1 MGKPREL
8 WSPAFELVM
17 PDRFSGPFLFSSP
30 HSGRSYPRPF
40 LDISKLDP
48 LTLRKSEDFHVDI
61 LFEGVREMGAALL
74 RAMFPRAYLDV
85 NREPYELDPKMF
97 AQALPPF
104 ANTGSLR
111 VAGGLGTVARIV
123 ADSHEIY
130 DEPLDVSDAIQRVEQ
145 LYMPYHRAMDQ
156 CLKAMHRAFGVAILI
171 DCHSMPSMA
180 LQDEDLMRPD
190 FIVGDRYGTSCDG
203 ALSDIAQSLLEDMGY
218 NVQRNKPYAGG
229 FITERYG
236 NPANGIHALQIEVNR
251 GLYMDEEKMVQ
262 AQGFKQIKEDLE
274 KFAGDFM
281 AHAIQIISPRRIAAE

>member
-8 WSPAFELVM
+8 WRPAFELMM
-17 PDRFSGPFLFSSP
+17 PEKFTGPFLFSSP

-40 LDISKLDP
+40 LELSKLDA

-61 LFEGVREMGAALL
+61 LFEGVKNMGAALL

-130 DEPLDVSDAIQRVEQ
+130 HEPLNVSDAIGRIEQ
-145 LYMPYHRAMDQ
+145 LYMPYHRALDH
-156 CLKAMHRAFGVAILI
+156 CLKAMHRALGAAILV

-180 LQDEDLMRPD
+180 LQDEVLMRPD
-190 FIVGDRYGTSCDG
+190 FIVGDRYGTSCDS
-203 ALSDIAQSLLEDMGY
+203 ALSDIAQSLLEGMGY

-236 NPANGIHALQIEVNR
+236 NPANGYHALQIEVNR
-251 GLYMDEEKMVQ
+251 GLYMDEERMVQ
-262 AQGFKQIKEDLE
+262 TTGFKRIKKDLE
-274 KFAGDFM
+274 KFAADFM
-281 AHAIQIISPRRIAAE
+281 AEAVQIIKPRRIAAE

>member
-8 WSPAFELVM
+8 WRPAFELMM
-17 PDRFSGPFLFSSP
+17 PEKFTGPFLFCSP

-40 LDISKLDP
+40 LELSKLDA

-61 LFEGVREMGAALL
+61 LFEGVKNMGAALL

-130 DEPLDVSDAIQRVEQ
+130 HEPLNVSDAIGRIEQ
-145 LYMPYHRAMDQ
+145 LYMPYHRALDH
-156 CLKAMHRAFGVAILI
+156 CLKAMHRALGAAILV

-180 LQDEDLMRPD
+180 LQDEVLMRPD
-190 FIVGDRYGTSCDG
+190 FIVGDRYGTSCDS
-203 ALSDIAQSLLEDMGY
+203 ALSDIAQSLLEGMGY

-236 NPANGIHALQIEVNR
+236 NPANGYHALQIEVNR
-251 GLYMDEEKMVQ
+251 GLYMDEERMVQ
-262 AQGFKQIKEDLE
+262 TTGFKRIKKDLE
-274 KFAGDFM
+274 KFAADFM
-281 AHAIQIISPRRIAAE
+281 AEAVQIIKPRRIAAE